1 VAIQLKRVYE
11 PAAPTDGVRILVDRL
26 WPRGLSK
33 ARARIHLWVKDVA
46 PSAELREWFGED
58 VERWDEFQERYT
70 AELDAHNE
78 AVADLI
84 SQVRTGTVTFVFAAE
99 DEEHNNAVALKAYVE
114 VKKK

>member
-1 VAIQLKRVYE
+1 MAIQLKRVYE

-46 PSAELREWFGED
+46 PSAELREWFD
-58 VERWDEFQERYT
+58 HDPKKWDGFQEKYG
-70 AELDAHNE
+70 AELDAQAD
-78 AVADLI
+78 AVKDLV

-99 DEEHNNAVALKAYVE
+99 NEEMNNAVALKAYVE
-114 VKKK
+114 SKL